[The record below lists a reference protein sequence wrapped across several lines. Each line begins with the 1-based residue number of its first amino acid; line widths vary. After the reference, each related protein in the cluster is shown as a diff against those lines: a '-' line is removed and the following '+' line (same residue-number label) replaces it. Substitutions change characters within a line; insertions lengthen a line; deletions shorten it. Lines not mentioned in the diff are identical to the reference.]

1 MVSPFNTRADA
12 SNESLLLNGY
22 PIRWLQTGFKPFV
35 NDMVGNQ
42 TYNSPNDL
50 DSQDESPQEAL
61 RISCNSFSKL
71 AWFALVLQTLTS
83 FDAALPLA
91 NLIFSCAFTLSPD

>member
-22 PIRWLQTGFKPFV
+22 PIRWLQTDFNV
-35 NDMVGNQ
+35 NDTIGNQ

>member
-12 SNESLLLNGY
+12 SNESLSLNGY
-22 PIRWLQTGFKPFV
+22 PIRWLQTYFNV
-35 NDMVGNQ
+35 NDMIGNQ

-50 DSQDESPQEAL
+50 DLQDESPQEAL

-71 AWFALVLQTLTS
+71 AWFRW
-83 FDAALPLA
+83 
-91 NLIFSCAFTLSPD
+91 SCRR